1 MIKEVLTSVRK
12 TCIWAM
18 VPIGM
23 LAAFS
28 CQDDMLAERQPVIA
42 GDEISF
48 MVASDS
54 AIAARS
60 VASAQPVTHRQFLTT
75 IGKDSLFLY
84 TTIEENTDQPFEQS
98 GASRAASNTTA
109 SLSTFYVDA
118 LYNSK
123 EQFMNGTK
131 VSRENSQSPWTYS
144 PLKYWPNNEGDYVD
158 FYGYTT
164 VPNSFAWLIKHKSF
178 EYTLPS
184 AAGNQQDLI
193 FAQALKQTKQNV
205 NGSVNLHFYHALSAV
220 LFKIGTLPED
230 ISLDNLTVTLNNVK
244 SEGTCE
250 ISNANNALSFSWDDE
265 EVTESNSSNYSQT
278 FTKTGKFGNEEELSD
293 VDEETAFMMIPH
305 TFAED
310 ASMDISFKIGDVEYS
325 FNHSLVIGNNT
336 GWNPNTKYTYTLTIN
351 EYVEVEIEEELPSS
365 SVKENVKFKNTGLSD
380 VKMRAAIVG
389 YWVVDEAQDIVLPWD
404 INNKTQGEVTWGT
417 GWSKGEN
424 DDFYYYN
431 SVVKPGKETT
441 NLFNRYELIQ
451 DPPVAG
457 AKLILNVV
465 VQAVAVEEFN
475 GENAPW

>member
-1 MIKEVLTSVRK
+1 M
-12 TCIWAM
+12 WAM

-28 CQDDMLAERQPVIA
+28 CQDDMLAERHPVIA

-60 VASAQPVTHRQFLTT
+60 VASAKPVTHRQFLTT

-98 GASRAASNTTA
+98 GKSRAASNTTA
-109 SLSTFYVDA
+109 SLSSFYVDA
-118 LYNSK
+118 LYNGK
-123 EQFMNGTK
+123 EQFMNATK

-158 FYGYTT
+158 FYGYTS
-164 VPNSFAWLIKHKSF
+164 VPTLFTWGTKHESFT
-178 EYTLPS
+178 YTLPS
-184 AAGNQQDLI
+184 AVGDQQDLI
-193 FAQALKQTKQNV
+193 FAQALGQKKQSV

-244 SEGTCE
+244 SKGTCE
-250 ISNANNALSFSWDDE
+250 ISNANNALSFSWD
-265 EVTESNSSNYSQT
+265 TENEGTASYSQV
-278 FTKTGKFGNEEELSD
+278 FSSDEAYANGDDLSTID
-293 VDEETAFMMIPH
+293 KETAFMMIPH
-305 TFAED
+305 TFGKD
-310 ASMDISFKIGDVEYS
+310 ASMNISFTHKGLNYS
-325 FNHSLVIGNNT
+325 FNHPLIIGEGDNQHKS
-336 GWNPNTKYTYTLTIN
+336 WNPNTKYTYILTIN
-351 EYVEVEIEEELPSS
+351 EYVEVEIKEDLPSS

-389 YWVVDEAQDIVLPWD
+389 YWVVDEAQDIVLRWD
-404 INNKTQGEVTWGT
+404 INNTKQGTVSGWGT
-417 GWSKGEN
+417 GWTKGEN
-424 DDFYYYN
+424 DDFYYYDP
-431 SVVKPGKETT
+431 VVKPGEETS
-441 NLFNRYELIQ
+441 NLFERYELIQ

-457 AKLILNVV
+457 ANLILNVV